1 MFYGVNGDNIG
12 VIVVCWYGVMY
23 GYYGVLEGNF
33 KVLIFKCYVIF
44 KFVEYLFFWI
54 YNVGFFF
61 RMLNIMVGWLNKV
74 VYCMNWCMGF
84 MMKRMWV

>member
-33 KVLIFKCYVIF
+33 KVLIF
-44 KFVEYLFFWI
+44 
-54 YNVGFFF
+54 YN
-61 RMLNIMVGWLNKV
+61 
-74 VYCMNWCMGF
+74 
-84 MMKRMWV
+84 